1 MRFSPSIT
9 NTSFTWMCE
18 TLIGLSLNPSIVKT
32 TKSIYGIIVILQ
44 GAGAVPLLI
53 IVKLSP
59 SNVIG

>member
-1 MRFSPSIT
+1 
-9 NTSFTWMCE
+9 MCE